1 MKTINE
7 KQFCKDVY
15 DFVKEHIDEVN
26 DSYDYLGF
34 KDSEDML
41 NQIYTDY
48 IVAKWAFFELMYW
61 GMSINYL
68 AKFSIEDNDDFVIYE
83 FKGHYYKY
91 DYDTFKEV
99 EKKTKLIEVIVW
111 E

>member
-1 MKTINE
+1 MKEINK
-7 KQFCKDVY
+7 KQFCKDIY
-15 DFVKEHIDEVN
+15 DFVKEHIDEVQ
-26 DSYDYLGF
+26 DSYNYLGF

-41 NQIYTDY
+41 NQILNDY
-48 IVAKWAFFELMYW
+48 EIAIWAFLELMNW
-61 GMSINYL
+61 GLSINYL

-83 FKGHYYKY
+83 FKGHYYKF

>member
-1 MKTINE
+1 MKEINE
-7 KQFCKDVY
+7 KQFCKDIY
-15 DFVKEHIDEVN
+15 DFVKEHIDEVK

-41 NQIYTDY
+41 DQILNDY
-48 IVAKWAFFELMYW
+48 ETARWAFFELMDW
-61 GMSINYL
+61 GLSINYL
-68 AKFSIEDNDDFVIYE
+68 AKFSIVDNDDFIVYE

-99 EKKTKLIEVIVW
+99 EKKTKLIEVVVW